1 MTQNRAIRVVAT
13 SARLLV
19 GAVIAVGC
27 VLGVTAAVALPWP
40 GIVNEPA
47 QVSVTPTAG
56 DTTLVCTGDFRAI
69 GRNTQ
74 NAGQMSSAG
83 ASALT
88 AASSGAS
95 GESELTA
102 SDLFTADF
110 SGPAAGP
117 LKLVGNAEQGT
128 ASPMAAAESI
138 SLGAEDLS
146 GLAASACREPSTESW
161 LVGGTV
167 ETGTSDL
174 VILSN
179 PGDVTATATI
189 TVFGIEQSSTKT
201 LVPAGTQ
208 LAVPLSSVAAG
219 LQDPVVR
226 VTAAGAPLRAVLQS
240 SLIRTLDPSG
250 VDVQDTA
257 GAPRTDLAFAGV
269 QVLTKSPDT
278 AVTVLRLMAT
288 DQAAQVTITIRS
300 DGEVVEELSVPLD
313 AAIPAEVNLDGLDP
327 GMYSVEVAA
336 EAPVV
341 GAVRQVTGIGAGADF
356 AWMTPAPELSGEA
369 VFAVPDGPAP
379 RVHLVNATDAE
390 ASATLTR
397 IADGER
403 QGEGENITVPA
414 GGSIVVD
421 VSDDSTYSLMTDTP
435 LHAAVVLA
443 GTNAM
448 AGWPIWPG
456 AAAQDAIVVYP

>member
-13 SARLLV
+13 GARLLV
-19 GAVIAVGC
+19 GAVVAVGC

-47 QVSVTPTAG
+47 QVSVTPTTG
-56 DTTLVCTGDFRAI
+56 DTTLVCNGAFRAI

-83 ASALT
+83 GAALT
-88 AASSGAS
+88 AER
-95 GESELTA
+95 GETGEGTELTA

-110 SGPAAGP
+110 GGPAAGP
-117 LKLVGNAEQGT
+117 LKLVGAAERGST
-128 ASPMAAAESI
+128 ATIAAAESV
-138 SLGAEDLS
+138 SLAAEDLS

-161 LVGGTV
+161 LIGGTV

-219 LQDPVVR
+219 VQKPVVR

-250 VDVQDTA
+250 IDVQDTA
-257 GAPRTDLAFAGV
+257 GAPRTELTFAGV
-269 QVLTKSPDT
+269 QVLTKSADS

-288 DQAAQVTITIRS
+288 AQATQATLTIRPE
-300 DGEVVEELSVPLD
+300 DGPAQEISVPLD
-313 AAIPAEVNLDGLDP
+313 ATVPTEVSLDELAP
-327 GMYSVEVAA
+327 GTYTVDVVA

-356 AWMTPAPELSGEA
+356 TWMTPAPALSGEVA
-369 VFAVPDGPAP
+369 FAVPNGPDP
-379 RVHLVNATDAE
+379 RIHIVNPAGTE
-390 ASATLTR
+390 ASVTLTPVT
-397 IADGER
+397 G
-403 QGEGENITVPA
+403 GEGESFAVPA
-414 GGSIVVD
+414 EGSIVVD
-421 VSDDSTYSLMTDTP
+421 VSEDTTYSLTTDTP
-435 LHAAVVLA
+435 LHAAVALA

-448 AGWPIWPG
+448 AGWPIWAG
-456 AAAQDAIVVYP
+456 AAAQDAITVYP

>member
-1 MTQNRAIRVVAT
+1 MTPNRAIRVVAT

-27 VLGVTAAVALPWP
+27 VVGVTAAVALPWP

-83 ASALT
+83 ESALT
-88 AASSGAS
+88 AERSGAS
-95 GESELTA
+95 AESELTA

-110 SGPAAGP
+110 SGPATGP
-117 LKLVGNAEQGT
+117 LQLVGSA
-128 ASPMAAAESI
+128 APIAAAESI
-138 SLGAEDLS
+138 SLAAEDLS

-161 LVGGTV
+161 LIGGTV

-189 TVFGIEQSSTKT
+189 TVFGTEQSSTTT

-219 LQDPVVR
+219 LQQPVVR

-250 VDVQDTA
+250 IDLQDTA
-257 GAPRTDLAFAGV
+257 GAPRTDLTFAGV
-269 QVLTKSPDT
+269 QVLTTSPDS

-288 DQAAQVTITIRS
+288 DQAGQATITIRS
-300 DGEVVEELSVPLD
+300 NGEEVQTMSVPLE
-313 AAIPAEVNLDGLDP
+313 AAIPVEVNLDGLP
-327 GMYSVEVAA
+327 TGVYSVEVAA

-341 GAVRQVTGIGAGADF
+341 GAVRQITGIGIGADF
-356 AWMTPAPELSGEA
+356 AWMTPAPELSGEVA
-369 VFAVPDGPAP
+369 VAVPDGPNP
-379 RVHLVNATDAE
+379 RIHLVNSAE
-390 ASATLTR
+390 SEAAVTLTPT
-397 IADGER
+397 AGGTAE
-403 QGEGENITVPA
+403 ELVVPA
-414 GGSIVVD
+414 GGSLAVK
-421 VSDDSTYSLMTDTP
+421 VSEDATYSLSTDTP
-435 LHAAVVLA
+435 LHAAIVLA

-448 AGWPIWPG
+448 AGWPIWPA
-456 AAAQDAIVVYP
+456 AAAQDAVTVYP

>member
-74 NAGQMSSAG
+74 NVGQMSSART
-83 ASALT
+83 ASLT
-88 AASSGAS
+88 AESDGAAD
-95 GESELTA
+95 ESELTA

-117 LKLVGNAEQGT
+117 LKLVGNADQN
-128 ASPMAAAESI
+128 SDVPMAAAESV

-146 GLAASACREPSTESW
+146 GLAASACREPSTQSW

-174 VILSN
+174 IILSN

-189 TVFGIEQSSTKT
+189 TVFGAEQSSTNT
-201 LVPAGTQ
+201 IVPAGTQ

-250 VDVQDTA
+250 IDVQDTA
-257 GAPRTDLAFAGV
+257 GAPRTALAFAGV
-269 QVLTKSPDT
+269 QVLTKSPET

-288 DQAAQVTITIRS
+288 DQAAQVTITVRA
-300 DGEVVEELSVPLD
+300 DGEEAQQLSVPLD
-313 AAIPAEVNLDGLDP
+313 AAVPAEVNLDGLDP

-336 EAPVV
+336 DAPVV

-356 AWMTPAPELSGEA
+356 AWMTPAPGVSGEA
-369 VFAVPDGPAP
+369 VFAVPAGPTP
-379 RVHLVNATDAE
+379 RVHLVNTAGTE
-390 ASATLTR
+390 ASVTL
-397 IADGER
+397 APVAG
-403 QGEGENITVPA
+403 GEGEDITVPA
-414 GGSIVVD
+414 GGSIAID
-421 VSDDSTYSLMTDTP
+421 VSDDTTYSLTTDAP
-435 LHAAVVLA
+435 LHAAVTLA
-443 GTNAM
+443 GANAM

-456 AAAQDAIVVYP
+456 AAAQAAITVYP